1 LVFSSFLEE
10 QTTILKQMTDT
21 LHIDN
26 GLRLAR
32 QEKYDEAI
40 DEFTSLLSQDHTCA
54 DALYY
59 RGCAYLRRCKYD
71 KAINDFNSAISSIN
85 LLTKHELPAFYK
97 RGYAHFKTNQFD
109 SALDDYR
116 HYLSHCKNHKEQN
129 HLSHKGLFQI
139 GVIYTALNEY
149 DSAVSYFDQAI
160 KDSAG
165 TEEDGQKLYYLH
177 RGRAYAC
184 CAKYDE
190 AQTDLQLVVEQSTDP
205 FIKGCAYN
213 ELGQHQNAL
222 KEFDNLLQS
231 HGNKSKLVRT
241 FNDHILFRRGLTYG
255 SLHLHDHALSDFHYA
270 LDYSEQQGSSNI
282 TDRILFRKGM
292 SHMALNNSHQ
302 ALIDFNQSTKL
313 NENQSDVFYAR
324 GMLHYTLGRHNA
336 AVYDQRKAMELERK
350 SSTTPVLKTI
360 YYANK
365 FSDNRNIHVYYQ
377 NKIHEEKELLK
388 KNNDTLE
395 KADIHRMIAE
405 YLQKQASYSDN
416 PLSLYESARGHLK
429 EARKLNASQVAVSI
443 SLVVN
448 NFCIA
453 QHFAEKYPN
462 GNAPKSAINEYIKR
476 ATESILEMSRLFE
489 QCVITRDW
497 SDLVAKL
504 RSELEKSKMQ
514 RTSNFDTI
522 RNEYIINQVQKA
534 ELMQTAMYKFLNSP
548 GQQEFYGL
556 LIIRLCNLF
565 DGIRVAS
572 AGIFSHSL
580 EGTMGKVSSIFTT
593 LGVLF
598 EYVPIGSQYVST
610 VFGICGSALKKLD
623 ETRIENAL
631 DRIGTLG
638 TQTMFNE
645 TADEIATELTIM
657 YENQIKRFLTTAQER
672 ENEEA
677 AANNDQQDLTTCSK
691 CANCCKKCTRCCSK
705 QKAGLLNEAEQSIMK
720 TIVEY
725 GTSIFLGYITRVK
738 VKDIVKMKD
747 IHNAFVNEACRPS
760 EMTVFYTLSLSDKI
774 KPVNPEKD
782 DEHWDT
788 YDFYRQPA
796 IMFKN
801 GTIRAQKKTDMKKF
815 GCRKPTTEEEQWL
828 KTTPEELDKNGFK
841 ITIDPE
847 N

>member
-1 LVFSSFLEE
+1 MANV
-10 QTTILKQMTDT
+10 
-21 LHIDN
+21 LHVDN

-40 DEFTSLLSQDHTCA
+40 DEFTSSLSQDHTYV
-54 DALYY
+54 DAFYY

-85 LLTKHELPAFYK
+85 LSTKHELPAFYK

-109 SALDDYR
+109 SALDDYKL
-116 HYLSHCKNHKEQN
+116 YLSHCKNHKEQN
-129 HLSHKGLFQI
+129 HLSHKGFFQM
-139 GVIYTALNEY
+139 GVIYAALNEY

-165 TEEDGQKLYYLH
+165 MEEDGQKLYYLH

-190 AQTDLQLVVEQSTDP
+190 AQTDLQLVLEQSTDP

-213 ELGQHQNAL
+213 ELGQHQDAL
-222 KEFDNLLQS
+222 KEFDNLFQS
-231 HGNKSKLVRT
+231 HRNKSKLVRS

-255 SLHLHDHALSDFHYA
+255 SLHLHDHALNDFHYA

-302 ALIDFNQSTKL
+302 AIIDFNQSTKL

-324 GMLHYTLGRHNA
+324 GMLHYTLGRHDA

-350 SSTTPVLKTI
+350 SSSSTASVLKTI
-360 YYANK
+360 YYTNK
-365 FSDNRNIHVYYQ
+365 FSDNRNIHIYYQ
-377 NKIHEEKELLK
+377 NKIHEAKELLK
-388 KNNDTLE
+388 KNKGTLKE
-395 KADIHRMIAE
+395 ADIHRMIAE
-405 YLQKQASYSDN
+405 YLQKQASYSDH
-416 PLSLYESARGHLK
+416 PLSLYKSARGHLK
-429 EARKLNASQVAVSI
+429 EALKLSSSPVADSI

-448 NFCIA
+448 NFCTA
-453 QHFAEKYPN
+453 QHIAEKYPN
-462 GNAPKSAINEYIKR
+462 GNAPESAINEYIKP
-476 ATESILEMSRLFE
+476 ATESILDMSRLFD
-489 QCVITRDW
+489 QCVIKRDW
-497 SDLVAKL
+497 SDLVAEL
-504 RSELEKSKMQ
+504 RNQLEKSKTQ
-514 RTSNFDTI
+514 RTGNFDMI

-534 ELMQTAMYKFLNSP
+534 ELMQTAMDKFRNSP
-548 GQQEFYGL
+548 EQQEFYGL

-572 AGIFSHSL
+572 TGIFSHSL
-580 EGTMGKVSSIFTT
+580 EGTLGKVSWIFKI
-593 LGVLF
+593 LGVLS
-598 EYVPIGSQYVST
+598 EYVPVGSQYVST
-610 VFGICGSALKKLD
+610 VFGICGSALKKVD
-623 ETRIENAL
+623 EIRIENAL
-631 DRIGTLG
+631 NHIGKLG
-638 TQTMFNE
+638 TQMMFHE

-657 YENQIKRFLTTAQER
+657 YENQIKRFPTTAQEK
-672 ENEEA
+672 ENEK
-677 AANNDQQDLTTCSK
+677 ANKDQQDLTTCSK
-691 CANCCKKCTRCCSK
+691 CANCCKKCIRCCFK

-720 TIVEY
+720 IIVEY
-725 GTSIFLGYITRVK
+725 GTSIFLGYITRVE
-738 VKDIVKMKD
+738 VKDIGKIKD

-760 EMTVFYTLSLSDKI
+760 KMTVFYTLSLSDKI
-774 KPVNPEKD
+774 KPTNPEKD

-788 YDFYRQPA
+788 YDFYRRPA
-796 IMFKN
+796 IIFKN

-815 GCRKPTTEEEQWL
+815 GCRKPTIEEEQWL

-841 ITIDPE
+841 ITVDPE